1 MVYKNGFVK
10 SLLFIERGEQL
21 TVGVNGVLLSGFR
34 LSGDATAVVKGIV
47 LGRDGFAAL
56 VKDGE
61 RWDIQIEATA
71 VVTGLHG
78 FSIYGSN
85 GRLSNAGR
93 ILAEGIAVHTY
104 GRDNSFTNSG
114 SVEGE
119 IGVDLQGEGATFI
132 NEASAIITGD
142 RIGVAGSGTLANY
155 GTIVGEDAIRLLG
168 SFELINK
175 GVITGNITVRYG
187 NGTLDMRGGELNGV
201 IRGESGDVTVITD
214 DSDLQFIS
222 SDYRSAVKASVDYAL
237 GNGVGKLILIGK
249 ADINGKGNGQDN
261 ILTGNDG
268 NNTMRGMQ
276 GSDEISGGQGDDT
289 LSGGAD
295 RDYFVF
301 ALGDGHDVISD
312 FDGSKSGGQEDR
324 ILLGQGMV
332 VGGQD
337 FKEFMEE
344 HVHNDGQ
351 GNVKIEFDDQSIT
364 LLGVQKADLVSD
376 DFQF

>member
-10 SLLFIERGEQL
+10 SQLSIERGEQL
-21 TVGVNGVLLSGFR
+21 TVGVNGVLLSGFT
-34 LSGDATAVVKGIV
+34 LEGDATAVVKGTV
-47 LGRDGFAAL
+47 VGRDRFAAL
-56 VKDGE
+56 VKDGG
-61 RWDIQIEATA
+61 RWDVEIEATA
-71 VVTGLHG
+71 VVTGQNGLT
-78 FSIYGSN
+78 IEGSD

-93 ILAEGIAVHTY
+93 IFVEGVAVSAQ
-104 GRDNSFTNSG
+104 GRDNTFTNKG
-114 SVEGE
+114 FVEGE
-119 IGVDLQGEGATFI
+119 LGISFGGQGSSLV
-132 NEASAIITGD
+132 NEANAIITGS
-142 RIGVAGSGTLANY
+142 RLGVSGEGSIANY
-155 GTIVGEDAIRLLG
+155 GTIVGEDAIRLMG

-175 GVITGNITVRYG
+175 GVITGNITVHG
-187 NGTLDMRGGELNGV
+187 TGTLDMRGGELNGV
-201 IRGESGDVTVITD
+201 IRSQAWDVTVITD

-222 SDYRSAVKASVDYAL
+222 SEYRSAVKASVDYAL

-261 ILTGNDG
+261 VLTGNDG

-276 GSDEISGGQGDDT
+276 GRDEISGGQGDDT

-301 ALGDGHDVISD
+301 ALGDGHDVITD
-312 FDGSKSGGQEDR
+312 FDGSKSDGQRDM

-332 VGGQD
+332 VGVQS

-364 LLGVQKADLVSD
+364 LLGVQKADLISD
-376 DFQF
+376 DFRF